1 MGARASPRRR
11 RVAGREVK
19 RTSRSGV
26 GTRPRTRTKASAA
39 AAAPGPQRLLEIVRA
54 MDGVPVAVVGDLVLD
69 RYWFGRSSRI
79 SREAPV
85 LILEF
90 EEERGVPGGAANAAG
105 NVRALGGRPLLVG
118 RIGRDSAG
126 TDLARSIRSD
136 GIDAR
141 HLLRDGAD
149 TIVKTRILA
158 GSSHTSRQQ
167 IVRLDRGQRASVEE
181 AGTRALERSIATA
194 IRSARAALLSDYG
207 YGVLGPATRAAAM
220 RAARSADIPVV
231 VDSRYALR
239 SYRGASL
246 LTPNEHEVRDAFHL
260 PSLEVRGLVRAGEEL
275 RRRAAAN
282 AVWITRGSDGMLVL
296 ERGRKPVHVPI
307 VGTSDVADVT
317 GAGDAVS
324 AAATLALAAG
334 ASQVE
339 AAVLATYAASVVVMK
354 RGTASVTRGEL
365 EAAIRREP
373 WPSAARS

>member
-1 MGARASPRRR
+1 MRRASARA
-11 RVAGREVK
+11 ED
-19 RTSRSGV
+19 SG
-26 GTRPRTRTKASAA
+26 AA
-39 AAAPGPQRLLEIVRA
+39 ALDSVRLLEIVSA
-54 MDGVPVAVVGDLVLD
+54 MERVPISVMGDLVLD

-90 EEERGVPGGAANAAG
+90 EEERGVPGGAANAAV
-105 NVRALGGRPLLVG
+105 NVRSLGGRPILVG
-118 RIGRDSAG
+118 RIGRDAAG
-126 TDLARSIRSD
+126 TDLARALRAE
-136 GIDAR
+136 GLEAR
-141 HLLRDGAD
+141 WLHRDGAG
-149 TIVKTRILA
+149 TVVKTRILA

-167 IVRLDRGQRASVEE
+167 IVRLDRGQRAGIED
-181 AGTRALERSIATA
+181 AAARALERSITTA
-194 IRSARAALLSDYG
+194 IRSSRGVLLSDYG

-220 RAARSADIPVV
+220 RAARSAGIPIV

-239 SYRGASL
+239 SYRGATL

-260 PSLEVRGLVRAGEEL
+260 PSLEVPGLVRAGEEL
-275 RRRAAAN
+275 RRRAAAK

-296 ERGRKPVHVPI
+296 ERGRKAVRVPI

-334 ASQVE
+334 ATQVE

-354 RGTASVTRGEL
+354 RGTATVTKDEL
-365 EAAIRREP
+365 TQAIRREP
-373 WPSAARS
+373 WPIRSRA